1 MPLAQN
7 TVRISCTPK
16 KNRTKGENF
25 SKGTTH
31 SPAKYPK
38 VKEIKAKGREIRK
51 DPKNISTPIP
61 LSLPNIDSES

>member
-16 KNRTKGENF
+16 KNRTKGESS
-25 SKGTTH
+25 SKGTTR

-38 VKEIKAKGREIRK
+38 IKEIKAKGSTLK
-51 DPKNISTPIP
+51 ISQP
-61 LSLPNIDSES
+61 LYHSHLLYR